1 MAEAQSQVGKVLKD
15 RYRLDAPLG
24 SGGFGT
30 IWRAMDLRL
39 AAPVAVKLIDPEIAK
54 DAGAKERFMREAHAA
69 AALRSPHVVQ
79 IIDYAVEDDLP
90 FIVMELLEGENL
102 AQRLRRVGKLS
113 PLETARLL
121 SHVARA
127 VGKGHEVGIVHRDLK
142 PENVFIVHNEDD
154 EVAKVLDFGVAK
166 VESGGFGA
174 SGARTRT
181 GSLLGTPY
189 YMSPEQ
195 VQGNKEV
202 DYRSDLWALGVI
214 AFEALTGRKPFQSDG
229 LGDLVLQICVRRP
242 PVPSEAAPVPPLFDP
257 WFAKATAREPGER
270 FQSARE
276 LATALREVLGA
287 GERETIVTVTED
299 SDRPDPSARTNPAP
313 PMPPSPRSDRSAG
326 APFEEQ
332 PASRVGVPVT
342 GAFDDTQA
350 LRPADVPHRS
360 HFVLVAVIAL
370 FAGVGGV
377 LLWAQKHPQWLLR
390 EERSTNAASGSLA
403 DRVPSPPKKTV
414 EDPPVAPAAMSPLTV
429 RDASAPMPSVDAS
442 RAAARESSGLDADVR
457 RTDAGVQDAAPD
469 APWVKPDWAKPDE
482 VIRRSSDDPDDLE
495 PSGEGTSSAPLDGRQ
510 VPGAMSEENPY

>member
-1 MAEAQSQVGKVLKD
+1 MAEAQSQAGKVLKE

-54 DAGAKERFMREAHAA
+54 DAGAVERFMREAHAA

-90 FIVMELLEGENL
+90 FMVMELLEGENL
-102 AQRLRRVGKLS
+102 AQRLKRVGKLS

-127 VGKGHEVGIVHRDLK
+127 VGKAHEVGIVHRDLK

-166 VESGGFGA
+166 VESGGFVA

-202 DYRSDLWALGVI
+202 DFRSDLWALGVI

-229 LGDLVLQICVRRP
+229 LGDLVLQICVRRH
-242 PVPSEAAPVPPLFDP
+242 PVPSETAPVPPMFDP
-257 WFAKATAREPGER
+257 WFAKATAREPNER

-287 GERETIVTVTED
+287 GDRETIVTVTED
-299 SDRPDPSARTNPAP
+299 SDRPDPAARTNPAP
-313 PMPPSPRSDRSAG
+313 PMAPSPPLDDGAD
-326 APFEEQ
+326 APFEPHPEFQ
-332 PASRVGVPVT
+332 VGAHAT
-342 GAFDDTQA
+342 GPFDDTQA
-350 LRPADVPHRS
+350 LRPSEAPHRS
-360 HFVLVAVIAL
+360 YFVLVAAMAL
-370 FAGVGGV
+370 LVGVGGV
-377 LLWAQKHPQWLLR
+377 LLWTQKHPQWLLPGGR
-390 EERSTNAASGSLA
+390 GTHSAPRSAP
-403 DRVPSPPKKTV
+403 DRVPSQPKKRV
-414 EDPPVAPAAMSPLTV
+414 DDARVAPAAMSPLLV
-429 RDASAPMPSVDAS
+429 RDASVPTPSVDAS
-442 RAAARESSGLDADVR
+442 RAAAREYTSTDADVR
-457 RTDAGVQDAAPD
+457 RPDAGVQDAAAD

-482 VIRRSSDDPDDLE
+482 VIRSPDDIDLE
-495 PSGEGTSSAPLDGRQ
+495 PSGESPAPLEGRQ

>member
-1 MAEAQSQVGKVLKD
+1 MAEAQSQAGKVLKD

-102 AQRLRRVGKLS
+102 AQRLKRAGKLS

-127 VGKGHEVGIVHRDLK
+127 VGKAHEVGIVHRDLK
-142 PENVFIVHNEDD
+142 PENVFIVHNEDE

-166 VESGGFGA
+166 VESGGFVA

-202 DYRSDLWALGVI
+202 DHRSDLWALGVI

-229 LGDLVLQICVRRP
+229 LGDLVLQICVRRH
-242 PVPSEAAPVPPLFDP
+242 PVPSETAPVPPMFDQ
-257 WFAKATAREPGER
+257 WFAKATAREPSER

-276 LATALREVLGA
+276 LVTTLREVLGA

-313 PMPPSPRSDRSAG
+313 PMSPNSASDRG
-326 APFEEQ
+326 EKAPFEEQ
-332 PASRVGVPVT
+332 PPSRFGASAA

-350 LRPADVPHRS
+350 LRPAEVPHRS
-360 HFVLVAVIAL
+360 HFVLVAAL
-370 FAGVGGV
+370 ALLAGMSGV
-377 LLWAQKHPQWLLR
+377 VLWTQKHPQWLLR
-390 EERSTNAASGSLA
+390 EGRGTDAARGSLPA
-403 DRVPSPPKKTV
+403 RVPSAPKKTV
-414 EDPPVAPAAMSPLTV
+414 EDAPTVPAAMSPLQV
-429 RDASAPMPSVDAS
+429 RDASVPMPSVDPS
-442 RAAARESSGLDADVR
+442 RAAAREYSSTEADVR
-457 RTDAGVQDAAPD
+457 RPDAGLQDAAPD

-482 VIRRSSDDPDDLE
+482 VIRSSDEVDVE
-495 PSGEGTSSAPLDGRQ
+495 PSGEGTSTAPPSDGRQ
-510 VPGAMSEENPY
+510 APGATSEDNPY